1 MEKNGELNHS
11 LTHPAYLMPRELKY
25 LCFGTVYELETQS
38 VILRTVHY
46 FFFLS
51 FILFHFPSKSMNA
64 SLAWKQVW
72 LNWNFN
78 TRSDDLYY
86 FAGVLGY
93 QHFLQQPTTVNTD
106 DDDEIAYVN
115 VHWKTRSLV

>member
-1 MEKNGELNHS
+1 
-11 LTHPAYLMPRELKY
+11 
-25 LCFGTVYELETQS
+25 
-38 VILRTVHY
+38 
-46 FFFLS
+46 
-51 FILFHFPSKSMNA
+51 MNA

-115 VHWKTRSLV
+115 VHWKA